1 MHGFVRPRLEL
12 YNHQL
17 AHGTL
22 SISPAR
28 FRVILL
34 AYPPLCLNSRNKQS
48 SKFQSPKLQVSS
60 RVWNEFAANLMRFFF
75 VGWVIVFLIAVIASA
90 VSLQFSEL
98 AREER
103 PESAD
108 GILVGI
114 PAQ

>member
-1 MHGFVRPRLEL
+1 
-12 YNHQL
+12 
-17 AHGTL
+17 
-22 SISPAR
+22 
-28 FRVILL
+28 
-34 AYPPLCLNSRNKQS
+34 
-48 SKFQSPKLQVSS
+48 
-60 RVWNEFAANLMRFFF
+60 MRFFF